1 LAIISA
7 LFTNDPLGPENGGER
22 AEKEGKRRGERE
34 KRKGERKDSYSRIPS
49 FCETIS

>member
-1 LAIISA
+1 MYL
-7 LFTNDPLGPENGGER
+7 LRTKMGGER

>member
-1 LAIISA
+1 M
-7 LFTNDPLGPENGGER
+7 GKMGGER

>member
-1 LAIISA
+1 M
-7 LFTNDPLGPENGGER
+7 GGER